1 MKQGKLF
8 VISGPSG
15 VGKGTIVTHIMK
27 IHDAAL
33 SVSMTTRKPRS
44 VETEGVS
51 YYFVSR
57 EEFEEKINNDGLLEY
72 AEVFENY
79 YGTPAEP
86 VLEKMKA
93 GINVILEIDVQG
105 AMQVRRRFP
114 ESILIFILPK
124 NMAGLSERIESRGTE
139 TKENIAKRMEK
150 AMAEIEYI
158 ENYDYYVIN
167 DLLDDAVAEVSA
179 IMTAESLKVIND
191 TREKMLVKMME
202 DTK

>member
-1 MKQGKLF
+1 MKDGKLF

-15 VGKGTIVTHIMK
+15 VGKGTIVTHILE

-51 YYFVSR
+51 YYFVSH
-57 EEFEEKINNDGLLEY
+57 EKFEEMINSDGLLEY
-72 AEVFENY
+72 AEVFDNY
-79 YGTPAEP
+79 YGTPAAP
-86 VLEKMKA
+86 VLEKMKT
-93 GINVILEIDVQG
+93 GQNVILEIDVQG
-105 AMQVRRRFP
+105 AMQVKSRFP
-114 ESILIFILPK
+114 DSILIFILPK

-139 TKENIAKRMEK
+139 SKENIAKRLKK

-167 DLLDDAVAEVSA
+167 DQLDLAVAEVSA
-179 IMTAESLKVIND
+179 ILTAESLKVNNR
-191 TREKMLVKMME
+191 TREKMLTEMME
-202 DTK
+202 D